1 LDWASNLPYICT
13 VKQQQQKNNKAMNT
27 SISHKALEVIKTLKA
42 ATDKSITGVSFV
54 SIRNYTNTS
63 GETSNNLINVGASYE
78 KAKKSD
84 IATLEDIPFI
94 QSQTFKSTPE
104 NIEAARVALIAAFI
118 APDKARSEGQKDAYT
133 HIVPGVK
140 VHNET
145 GQIYVYGY
153 REKKEVLQAGEY
165 KTVNSSALTIA
176 KNELRKLLRTGK
188 FTQYSLE
195 MGNEIRANGQTLE
208 L

>member
-1 LDWASNLPYICT
+1 MNLT
-13 VKQQQQKNNKAMNT
+13 VTNQ
-27 SISHKALEVIKTLKA
+27 ALNVIKTIKA

-63 GETSNNLINVGASYE
+63 GETSNNLINVGMSYAN
-78 KAKKSD
+78 AKKKD
-84 IATLEDIPFI
+84 IETLENLNVKEH
-94 QSQTFKSTPE
+94 SFKSTPE
-104 NIEAARVALIAAFI
+104 NIEVARLELIAAFI
-118 APDKARSEGQKDAYT
+118 APDKARSEGQINAFT
-133 HIVPGVK
+133 VITNGVK

-165 KTVNSSALTIA
+165 KVVKSSDLTIA

-188 FTQYSLE
+188 FTSFALE
-195 MGNEIRANGQTLE
+195 MGNTIRANGDTLE